1 MEKDTEGALRWIVN
15 ILNKHSI
22 PFQIG
27 GGFAAYVYA
36 AKRPIYDI
44 DIAIPTD
51 KLEVLLPD
59 VQEYVIHDLK
69 EHKDS
74 HWEFTG
80 MTLEYKGQEI
90 DLVGAQGKKYL
101 DKKTQTWIISENN
114 FSTSEMGRIFGI
126 TVPLMAKER
135 LIAYKKN
142 LGREVD
148 IADIEALEALN

>member
-1 MEKDTEGALRWIVN
+1 MKDTEGALRWIVN

-27 GGFAAYVYA
+27 GGFAAYAYGV
-36 AKRPIYDI
+36 KRSIYDI
-44 DIAIPTD
+44 DIALPTN
-51 KLEVLLPD
+51 KLDSLLPD
-59 VQEYVIHDLK
+59 VQKYIIHDLK

-80 MTLEYKGQEI
+80 MTLEYSGQEI
-90 DLVGAQGKKYL
+90 DLVGAQGKRYL
-101 DKKTQTWIISENN
+101 DEKTQNWISSEND
-114 FSTSEMGRIFGI
+114 FSTSELKEVFGI
-126 TVPLMAKER
+126 TVPLMAKEK

-148 IADIEALEALN
+148 IADVETLEALN